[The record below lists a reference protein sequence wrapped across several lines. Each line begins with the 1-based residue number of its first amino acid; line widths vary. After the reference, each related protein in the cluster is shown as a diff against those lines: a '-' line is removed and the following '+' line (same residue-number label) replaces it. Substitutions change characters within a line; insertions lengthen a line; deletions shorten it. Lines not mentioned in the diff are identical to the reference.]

1 MNAIPKHNGTE
12 IRNNPFWESFSSG
25 TDEGNASKIAT
36 SKGNNQRSSLYPR
49 PASSNRSVINR
60 EELPGLNQGRL
71 VEAKVPIALHEDA
84 EAQNLLAEAEP
95 LEYRLAQA
103 DKK

>member
-1 MNAIPKHNGTE
+1 
-12 IRNNPFWESFSSG
+12 
-25 TDEGNASKIAT
+25 
-36 SKGNNQRSSLYPR
+36 
-49 PASSNRSVINR
+49 VINR